1 MLYDY
6 DLMFCCVPQLIMIR
20 MIFIFICTILIIL
33 LIVII
38 VSFNAFSVSIWL
50 RVNALTDFF
59 VARSGPSEAAKN
71 HFNPQVVSVEDE
83 LFT

>member
-1 MLYDY
+1 MVF
-6 DLMFCCVPQLIMIR
+6 MV
-20 MIFIFICTILIIL
+20 IFIILILL
-33 LIVII
+33 LIVI
-38 VSFNAFSVSIWL
+38 NAFSVSIWL